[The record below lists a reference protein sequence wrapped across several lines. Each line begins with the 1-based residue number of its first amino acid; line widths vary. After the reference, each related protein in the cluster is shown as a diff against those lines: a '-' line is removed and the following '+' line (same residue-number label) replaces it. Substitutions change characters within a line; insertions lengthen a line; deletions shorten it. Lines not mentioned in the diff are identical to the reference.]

1 MPEVREFFLCDSCQN
16 TNFRLVYSFSLRF
29 HGVNFSD
36 DLIYDE
42 LTEETYQCTRCDK
55 VFSRK
60 QIEQGL
66 VEIKKIRKAA
76 PSV

>member
-1 MPEVREFFLCDSCQN
+1 MPEVREHFLCDGCQN
-16 TNFRLVYSFSLRF
+16 KSFRLVYSFSLRF

-55 VFSRK
+55 IFTRR

-66 VEIKKIRKAA
+66 VEIKKKRKKELFR
-76 PSV
+76 